1 MRTGY
6 EVKKLHRPYEKYFK
20 RPFDLLCGF
29 AALIV
34 FCWLYIILAIMIR
47 IKLGSPILFTQERPG
62 KDEKIFKLYKFR
74 TMTDE
79 KDEYGK
85 LLPDEMR
92 LTRFGK
98 MLRATSLDE
107 IPEVFN
113 IIKGDMSVVGPR
125 PLLVKYLPLY
135 SEEQKHRHDV
145 RPGLSGHAQVNGRNS
160 VSWEEKFKLDVEYVY
175 NITFW
180 GDLKIIFCTVRKAFI
195 KREGISSQ
203 TSVTMEEFKGT
214 SRI

>member
-1 MRTGY
+1 MRTVFK
-6 EVKKLHRPYEKYFK
+6 VKKLHRPYEKYFK

-34 FCWLYIILAIMIR
+34 FCWLYIILAIIIR

-62 KDEKIFKLYKFR
+62 KNEKIFKLYKFR

-79 KDEYGK
+79 KDENGK

-175 NITFW
+175 NITFL

>member
-1 MRTGY
+1 MRTVFK
-6 EVKKLHRPYEKYFK
+6 VKKLHKPYEKYFK

-34 FCWLYIILAIMIR
+34 FCWLYIILAIIIR

-62 KDEKIFKLYKFR
+62 KNEKIFKLYKFR

-79 KDEYGK
+79 KDENGK

-160 VSWEEKFKLDVEYVY
+160 VSWEEKFKLDVEYVH
-175 NITFW
+175 NITFL
-180 GDLKIIFCTVRKAFI
+180 GDLKIIFSTVIKAFI

>member
-1 MRTGY
+1 
-6 EVKKLHRPYEKYFK
+6 
-20 RPFDLLCGF
+20 
-29 AALIV
+29 
-34 FCWLYIILAIMIR
+34 
-47 IKLGSPILFTQERPG
+47 
-62 KDEKIFKLYKFR
+62 
-74 TMTDE
+74 
-79 KDEYGK
+79 
-85 LLPDEMR
+85 
-92 LTRFGK
+92 

-160 VSWEEKFKLDVEYVY
+160 VSWEEKFKLDVEYVH
-175 NITFW
+175 NITFL
-180 GDLKIIFCTVRKAFI
+180 GDLKIIFSTVIKAFI